1 MADTSEKVI
10 LFLGLID
17 PLLEW
22 LKINGESVIQTSEK
36 ITPEFIASNGISF
49 LISYGYRHILRKM
62 SLSYC
67 LTGQ

>member
-36 ITPEFIASNGISF
+36 SRQNSSPPMESAFLSVTGIAIF
-49 LISYGYRHILRKM
+49 LEK
-62 SLSYC
+62 C
-67 LTGQ
+67 P